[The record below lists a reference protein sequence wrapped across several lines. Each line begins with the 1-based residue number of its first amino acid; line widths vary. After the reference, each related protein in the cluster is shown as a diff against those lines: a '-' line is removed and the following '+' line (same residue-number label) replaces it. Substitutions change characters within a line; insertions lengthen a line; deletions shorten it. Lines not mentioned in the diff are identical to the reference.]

1 MNIKDIL
8 IVISRGKTLIEDHF
22 DNSPELEER
31 LAEGRRQ
38 YREGNVTTCTTKEEL
53 NKFLEAL

>member
-31 LAEGRRQ
+31 LLAA
-38 YREGNVTTCTTKEEL
+38 NKTKAYECIWC
-53 NKFLEAL
+53 NYKYWIK